1 MASPT
6 TAEGTAVQPPAARRP
21 AWRRWLTWIA
31 IVVVI
36 AAFADLLGWDIRGWL
51 DEVWDTITSISTTAL
66 LGVLFF
72 SFMQTTLTA
81 FAWYSILKFAYP
93 DDTHWRD
100 ILAGYAVA
108 VGLNTVLPAN
118 LGTFMMLVLF
128 SVVIAEATFA
138 GVLGGMAI
146 EKIFFT
152 LAGAFVYAY
161 LFLTVGGS
169 FDIKF
174 AFVHEHPAGTILLLL
189 AAGFLLYG
197 LCRRMWP
204 HVVKWW
210 GDAKEGGAILAE
222 PGKYFTRVFTPSLVS
237 WLAMLAAT
245 AVMLNAYGI
254 PVSFDTLM
262 HVAGGNSVAN
272 MTSVTPGGAGVTQ
285 AFNVASL
292 HG

>member
-1 MASPT
+1 MSSESRTEAI
-6 TAEGTAVQPPAARRP
+6 AGPPHEARRP
-21 AWRRWLTWIA
+21 AWRRWATWIA
-31 IVVVI
+31 VIILI
-36 AAFADLLGWDIRGWL
+36 AAAANLLGWDLRGWFSDL
-51 DEVWDTITSISTTAL
+51 WDTMTGISLASL
-66 LGVLFF
+66 LGTIALKTV
-72 SFMQTTLTA
+72 QTVTTA
-81 FAWYSILKFAYP
+81 FAWFSILRYAYP
-93 DDTHWRD
+93 NGTRWRD

-254 PVSFDTLM
+254 PV
-262 HVAGGNSVAN
+262 
-272 MTSVTPGGAGVTQ
+272 
-285 AFNVASL
+285 
-292 HG
+292 